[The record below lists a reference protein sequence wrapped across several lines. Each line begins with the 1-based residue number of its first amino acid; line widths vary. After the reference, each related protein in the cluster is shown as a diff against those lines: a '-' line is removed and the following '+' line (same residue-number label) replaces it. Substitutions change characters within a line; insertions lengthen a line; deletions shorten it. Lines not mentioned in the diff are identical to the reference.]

1 MAAKGQDP
9 MTTKCPYCQT
19 QTSRFFTTRDWNRKI
34 SDSQFLYYRCPACRL
49 IFLHPIPENLGD
61 YYPQNYYPVPATLA
75 DLEAASEN
83 ERFKLDLITRFIRK
97 GRLLEV
103 GPAFGNFAYIAKR
116 SGFDVEVIEMDA
128 RCCSFLQN
136 VAGIKTIQSRD
147 AVEAIRARGSY
158 DIITLW
164 HVIEHLP
171 DTWTTLAAISESLP
185 PGGFLVIAAPNPRA
199 FQFRVL
205 GRYWPHVDAPR
216 HVILISLSLLSKH
229 LKSLGLETVWTTTTD
244 KGSLGW
250 NLFGWQY
257 FFTNFV
263 NAHDGSFLKRGLRF
277 VGKIVSKLAG
287 PVERRDGLGSAYT
300 AVFRKEE

>member
-1 MAAKGQDP
+1 
-9 MTTKCPYCQT
+9 MTECRYCNT
-19 QTSRFFTTRDWNRKI
+19 LSPLFFTTQDWNRKI
-34 SDSQFLYYRCPACRL
+34 TANRFVYYRCPACGL
-49 IFLHPIPENLGD
+49 IFLDPIPENLGQYYPRD
-61 YYPQNYYPVPATLA
+61 YYPIPATLA
-75 DLEAASEN
+75 DLEVASEN
-83 ERFKLDLITRFIRK
+83 ERFKINLITRFIKK
-97 GRLLEV
+97 GRLLEI

-116 SGFDVEVIEMDA
+116 SGFDVEVVEMDA

-136 VAGIKTIQSRD
+136 IARIKTIQSLD
-147 AVEAIRARGSY
+147 AAEAIRAGGSY

-171 DTWTTLAAISESLP
+171 DPWATLVAISESLP
-185 PGGFLVIAAPNPRA
+185 RGGFLVIAAPNPGA

-216 HVILISLSLLSKH
+216 HVTLISLPLLSKH

-244 KGSLGW
+244 KGALGW

-257 FFTNFV
+257 FFANFV
-263 NAHDGSFLKRGLRF
+263 NAHDGSVLKRGLRF
-277 VGKIVSKLAG
+277 AGKIVSKLVG
-287 PVERRDGLGSAYT
+287 PIERRDGLGSAYT